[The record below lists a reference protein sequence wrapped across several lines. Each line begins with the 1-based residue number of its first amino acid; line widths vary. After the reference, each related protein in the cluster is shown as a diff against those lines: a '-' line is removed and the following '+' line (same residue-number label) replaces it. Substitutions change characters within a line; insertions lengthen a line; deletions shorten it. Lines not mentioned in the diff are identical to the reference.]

1 MGDQVATW
9 SVDVDHRKVEQVQV
23 QVQRAGQVHDRWLQV
38 EAGRKTTAALHEAG
52 LGT

>member
-1 MGDQVATW
+1 MDDQVATW
-9 SVDVDHRKVEQVQV
+9 SVDVDHRKAVQV

-38 EAGRKTTAALHEAG
+38 EVGRKTTAALHEAV